1 MTLLFPCVDR
11 PFDLEYKTGAMRF
24 LSVLILFL
32 SLFFGLPPQSAL
44 AVVEIS
50 SVGQEPVVIED
61 VYQRQ
66 GTSFMSIDEVLA
78 ALEMEGRW
86 DSVAHTYRIRTAHG
100 WAVISPGSQFLKLGE
115 DFVPI
120 VHRPRFIDGKLRV
133 SEPFILQQLAPLLTT
148 PLQYRNHNP
157 PTTGGA
163 EDPLDRLFA
172 FLLRR
177 KPNTEDPSQWTVA
190 LDPGHG
196 GTDAGVL
203 GLDGSKEKEITL
215 AVAKRVERL
224 LKMHQD
230 APVQMTR
237 DDDYAVETEQRLQTV
252 AQAQADVMLSLHAQ
266 GFLTPDVRGIMLFI
280 QPETER
286 DLQEEASG
294 VSGSRRL
301 AEALSG
307 SLTTAG
313 FLVTGITEQPVLPLG
328 RGDLPRVLVEM
339 GSMTQSADLAM
350 LHDPTRQQDMARALF
365 DGLQTFFK
373 ENKDP
378 LYDVSSA
385 PKE

>member
-1 MTLLFPCVDR
+1 
-11 PFDLEYKTGAMRF
+11 MRF
-24 LSVLILFL
+24 LMTLT
-32 SLFFGLPPQSAL
+32 LFFSLCLWLLPQAASA
-44 AVVEIS
+44 VIEIS
-50 SVGQEPVVIED
+50 PAGQEPVVIED

-66 GTSFMSIDEVLA
+66 GTSFMAIDEVLA
-78 ALEMEGRW
+78 ALELEGRW

-100 WAVISPGSQFLKLGE
+100 WAIISPGSQFLKLGE
-115 DFVPI
+115 NFVPI
-120 VHRPRFIDGKLRV
+120 VHRPRFIDGKLQV
-133 SEPFILQQLAPLLTT
+133 SEPFVLQQLAPLLTT
-148 PLQYRNHNP
+148 RLQYRNHNP
-157 PTTGGA
+157 PTTEGA

-177 KPNTEDPSQWTVA
+177 KPSTEDPSQWTVA

-203 GLDGSKEKEITL
+203 GTDGSKEKEVTL

-237 DDDYAVETEQRLQTV
+237 DDDYAVGAEQRLQAV

-266 GFLTPDVRGIMLFI
+266 GFLTPDARGVMLFI

-286 DLQEEASG
+286 DLQAEMSG

-301 AEALSG
+301 AEALSD
-307 SLTTAG
+307 SLRTAG
-313 FLVTGITEQPVLPLG
+313 FTVTGITEQPVLPLG

-339 GSMTQSADLAM
+339 GSMTHSADLAM
-350 LHDPTRQQDMARALF
+350 LHEPTRQQDMARALF
-365 DGLQTFFK
+365 DGLQAFFK

-378 LYDVSSA
+378 LYDVSDN
-385 PKE
+385 PTQ